1 MTAYEP
7 IIGLETHAE
16 LLTQSK
22 MFCACPVVDGTSA
35 PPNSAVCPVCAGMPG
50 TLPVINRRAVE
61 YALRVALALE
71 CEIYPTSIFARK
83 NYFYPDLPK
92 GYQIS
97 QYEEPL
103 ARNGKLT
110 IRTRAGEKVV
120 RIRRVHLEEDTG
132 KSTHVS
138 ESTSQ
143 RVGESTS
150 QRVGES
156 ASQRVGESA
165 SQRVNESASQRVNES
180 VSQRVNE
187 SASQRVNESASQ
199 RVNES
204 ASQRVGESPNH
215 PITQSPNQ
223 QLTINNQQ
231 STINNYSLI
240 DLNRSGVP
248 LLEIVTEP
256 DLHSPE
262 EVSAYARALR
272 DILVYVGVNSGDL
285 QKGVLR
291 VEPNISVR
299 PVGTETLGT
308 RTEVKNLNSFRA
320 LERAVEYEINRQ
332 IAILEAGA
340 KIVQET
346 VGWDEA
352 RQMTFSQRS
361 KEEAHDYR
369 YFPEPDLPPL
379 VLEESWIETVRASL
393 PELPYPRFLR
403 FIAQYGLS
411 EYDADVL
418 TTERATADYYEQTI
432 AVTPDISP
440 KTIANW
446 ITGDLFGLL
455 NETGKTI
462 GEAPTPTGLGE
473 LLHLLNAGSINQ
485 TTAKRVLTKMFA
497 TGQAAGEMVSAQ
509 GLGQISDTEFIVGL
523 VNEVL
528 AANPDQVERYRAGKQ
543 TVFNWLFGQIMR
555 RAGGK
560 ANPQVVQTLLREHLT
575 RDSAAILNMD
585 ERRSFLG

>member
-1 MTAYEP
+1 MTTYEP
-7 IIGLETHAE
+7 VIGLETHAE
-16 LLTQSK
+16 LLTESK
-22 MFCACPVVDGTSA
+22 MFCACPVVDVTTA
-35 PPNSAVCPVCAGMPG
+35 PPNSAVCPICAGMPG

-61 YALRVALALE
+61 YALRVAIALD
-71 CEIYPTSIFARK
+71 CEIYSTSIFARK

-97 QYEEPL
+97 QYEQPL
-103 ARNGKLT
+103 ARHGKLT
-110 IRTRAGEKVV
+110 IRTSKGEKVV

-132 KSTHVS
+132 KSVHVEGGEKELVGTGGNIGELAETYPNSTNHPLTQSPTH
-138 ESTSQ
+138 
-143 RVGESTS
+143 
-150 QRVGES
+150 
-156 ASQRVGESA
+156 
-165 SQRVNESASQRVNES
+165 S
-180 VSQRVNE
+180 VSQ
-187 SASQRVNESASQ
+187 S
-199 RVNES
+199 
-204 ASQRVGESPNH
+204 
-215 PITQSPNQ
+215 PITDHQSP
-223 QLTINNQQ
+223 I
-231 STINNYSLI
+231 SNYSLI

-299 PVGTETLGT
+299 PVGTETFGT

-332 IAILEAGA
+332 IGLLEAGGQV
-340 KIVQET
+340 VQET

-379 VLEESWIETVRASL
+379 VLEESFIESVRASL
-393 PELPYPRFLR
+393 PELPYPRFRR
-403 FIAQYGLS
+403 FITQYGLS

-418 TTERATADYYEQTI
+418 TAERATADYYEQVI
-432 AVTPDISP
+432 AAAPDVSP

-446 ITGDLFGLL
+446 ITGDLFALL
-455 NETGKTI
+455 NETGKKLAD
-462 GEAPTPTGLGE
+462 APTPARLGE
-473 LLHLLNAGSINQ
+473 LLHLLGTGSINQ
-485 TTAKRVLTKMFA
+485 TTAKRVLAEMFA
-497 TGQAAGEMVSAQ
+497 SGREAGEIVKAQ
-509 GLGQISDTEFIVGL
+509 GLGQISDTEFIAGL
-523 VNEVL
+523 VGEVL
-528 AANPDQVERYRAGKQ
+528 TAYPDQIESFRAGKEN
-543 TVFNWLFGQIMR
+543 VFNWLFGQIMR

-560 ANPQVVQTLLREHLT
+560 ANPQMVQALLREKLT
-575 RDSAAILNMD
+575 GNS
-585 ERRSFLG
+585 